1 MSKFF
6 KGSRK
11 KLIEKGALN
20 KYLKYASGEVI
31 LTIISILLAIQ
42 INNWNQK
49 RVDRNEVHTI
59 IGNLSDE
66 FDQNKAN
73 LESKIEIAETSLKT
87 AKILIDLVGKSEI
100 ELKKYNLD
108 SIMASSFQYKRFNPS
123 EDVLNVLIES
133 GKLSLLKNDSIRNLL
148 YTWSSDK
155 ISLHEHFEDLDD
167 NMAKILDYLTIN
179 YPLKNFD
186 IYSHGEKTKGTNLKI
201 DRYKIFEQLVF
212 ENNLENHIYYLST
225 YIQVM
230 KKSGIVID
238 EITSLSKKYQ

>member
-1 MSKFF
+1 MSKV
-6 KGSRK
+6 SK
-11 KLIEKGALN
+11 KLRESLAEEGSLN
-20 KYLKYASGEVI
+20 KYFKYALGEVI
-31 LTIISILLAIQ
+31 LMIISILLALQ
-42 INNWNQK
+42 INVWNQK
-49 RVDRNEVHTI
+49 RVDRNEVHAI

-66 FDQNKAN
+66 FQQNKTN
-73 LESKIEIAETSLKT
+73 LESKIKIAETSLKT
-87 AKILIDLVGKSEI
+87 AKNLINLIGKSKV
-100 ELKKYNLD
+100 ELEKYNLD
-108 SIMASSFQYKRFNPS
+108 SLMASSFQYKRFNPS

-148 YTWSSDK
+148 YTWSSNK

-167 NMAKILDYLTIN
+167 NMAKILDYLTTN

-186 IYSHGEKTKGTNLKI
+186 IYSHGAKTKGTNLKV

-225 YIQVM
+225 YIKVM

-238 EITSLSKKYQ
+238 EITNLSKKYQ